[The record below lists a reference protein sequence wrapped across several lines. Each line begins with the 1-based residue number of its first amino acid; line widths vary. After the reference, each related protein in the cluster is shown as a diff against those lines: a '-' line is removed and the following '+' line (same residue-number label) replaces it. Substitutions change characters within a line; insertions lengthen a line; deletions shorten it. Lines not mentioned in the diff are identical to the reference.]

1 MVQPSPYSACENAN
15 PLLGLTNAVAMTR
28 IGDDFAKASSFS
40 SHPLTGLDEERVIVP
55 SKRSRKISKIP
66 YKVLDAPALQDD
78 FYLNLVD
85 WSSTNNLAV
94 GLSNCIYIW
103 SASNSKVTKLHD
115 LGPRDQV
122 TSVCWSKRGQH
133 LSIGTNSGVVQVWD
147 INKTKLLR
155 VLKGHEGRVGAIG
168 WSQIDSAARSQ
179 TARRLFRII
188 TRPQAGGLRTQV
200 VV

>member
-1 MVQPSPYSACENAN
+1 M
-15 PLLGLTNAVAMTR
+15 
-28 IGDDFAKASSFS
+28 
-40 SHPLTGLDEERVIVP
+40 P

-66 YKVLDAPALQDD
+66 YKVLDAPSLQDD

-103 SASNSKVTKLHD
+103 SASNSKVTKLHE
-115 LGPRDQV
+115 LTGGMRDSV

-147 INKTKLLR
+147 INKQKLLR
-155 VLKGHEGRVGAIG
+155 VLKGHEGRVGSIAWCNSVLSSGSKDKTILQRDLREKADSFG
-168 WSQIDSAARSQ
+168 CLQSHRQEVCGLKWSFDE
-179 TARRLFRII
+179 
-188 TRPQAGGLRTQV
+188 
-200 VV
+200 

>member
-1 MVQPSPYSACENAN
+1 MV
-15 PLLGLTNAVAMTR
+15 R
-28 IGDDFAKASSFS
+28 IGDTLGLGKSTGNFS

-55 SKRSRKISKIP
+55 NKRSRKISKIP

-115 LGPRDQV
+115 LGPRD
-122 TSVCWSKRGQH
+122 
-133 LSIGTNSGVVQVWD
+133 
-147 INKTKLLR
+147 
-155 VLKGHEGRVGAIG
+155 
-168 WSQIDSAARSQ
+168 
-179 TARRLFRII
+179 
-188 TRPQAGGLRTQV
+188 
-200 VV
+200 